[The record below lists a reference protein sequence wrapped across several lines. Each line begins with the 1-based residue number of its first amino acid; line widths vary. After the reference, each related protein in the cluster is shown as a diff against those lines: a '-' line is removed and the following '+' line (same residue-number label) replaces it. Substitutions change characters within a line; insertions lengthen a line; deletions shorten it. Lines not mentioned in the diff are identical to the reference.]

1 MKRQIVVAAM
11 TAVFAQHAAAASQFR
26 PRVDIAGVGVGSPVS
41 EFVALLPEG
50 NRPVVSPTGP
60 FDIEVPIRL
69 FALDG
74 HMAVKGRSGRI
85 DRVSIDL
92 KGEPERVA
100 AAVVTLDEQ
109 LSVFSKEAPDWWR
122 SWYAADGAC
131 VAQLHVYEDALI
143 LILDDFR
150 D

>member
-1 MKRQIVVAAM
+1 
-11 TAVFAQHAAAASQFR
+11 
-26 PRVDIAGVGVGSPVS
+26 
-41 EFVALLPEG
+41 
-50 NRPVVSPTGP
+50 
-60 FDIEVPIRL
+60 
-69 FALDG
+69 
-74 HMAVKGRSGRI
+74 VKGRSGRI

-109 LSVFSKEAPDWWR
+109 LSVFWKEGPDWWS
-122 SWYAADGAC
+122 SWYAADGAS